1 MSKEKKPSIYE
12 VFDVS
17 TGKFVDAITD
27 EEALESLDSFSEH
40 YEYYNAER
48 DIARK
53 MMKDL
58 LKKSRDKIIKELQ
71 K

>member
-17 TGKFVDAITD
+17 TGKFD